1 MTPDTAMTTDTLT
14 ILVPVNEVDPRR
26 AQLARRPASLRGLR
40 LAVLENGKPNSDRLL
55 QALIADLETADGIK
69 VTAFERKPA
78 IGKLA
83 PALMIDHLVSVEW
96 ILIVLNVLDPAT
108 HSKGTGAL
116 LEQRLARASRMV
128 EHSHDRL

>member
-1 MTPDTAMTTDTLT
+1 MTTDTAMTTDTLT

-55 QALIADLETADGIK
+55 QALIADLETADAIK

-83 PALMIDHLVSVEW
+83 PAPMIDQLVSVADV
-96 ILIVLNVLDPAT
+96 II
-108 HSKGTGAL
+108 TGVGDCAGCYSCTDAEL
-116 LEQRLARASRMV
+116 AARAGAIA
-128 EHSHDRL
+128 DRVRDLLTD